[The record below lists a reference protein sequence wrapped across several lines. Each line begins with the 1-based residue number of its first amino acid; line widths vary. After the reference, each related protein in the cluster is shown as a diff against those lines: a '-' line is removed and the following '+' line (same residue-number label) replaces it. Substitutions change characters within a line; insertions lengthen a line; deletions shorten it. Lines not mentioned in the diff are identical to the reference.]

1 MSAPHCDRRRTY
13 DLDYFLGGGIER
25 RKGAWSGQAG
35 NDDPLG
41 RDRSRTSHSY
51 PLRFEVPRGKKR
63 RGGTER
69 HNTTKE
75 HYIWL

>member
-1 MSAPHCDRRRTY
+1 MSAPHRGRRRIY

-25 RKGAWSGQAG
+25 RKGAWSREAG
-35 NDDPLG
+35 KDAPLG

-51 PLRFEVPRGKKR
+51 PLRFEVSRGKKR
-63 RGGTER
+63 RGETEG
-69 HNTTKE
+69 HNTTKK